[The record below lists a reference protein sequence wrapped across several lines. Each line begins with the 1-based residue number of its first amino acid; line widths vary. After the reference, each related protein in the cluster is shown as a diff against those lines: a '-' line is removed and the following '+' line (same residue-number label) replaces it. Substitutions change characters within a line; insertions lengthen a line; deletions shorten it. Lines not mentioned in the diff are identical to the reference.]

1 MCARHCQLRAGR
13 VPGAGRVP
21 ARVADRAVPRC
32 LRVLAFGAAG
42 LPQPRCLCRGLV
54 VLGAG
59 EPRRSSGTAARAM
72 GCGLVLRRHP
82 GGVQR
87 AAAPARS
94 RTRARLSRPCARR
107 PAPAGAPAHR
117 PRAARRRPR
126 RAGHRALGRPVLG
139 TAATLA
145 LSRGLESRHCRA
157 VPFRWRGRCSR
168 RQQRR
173 RWRTRRS
180 PTMDRPQPLF
190 TASALATLLATA
202 TAQAPQRADLREVP
216 FPQVTVADPFFAPRR
231 ATNQKVT
238 LAHSLQQLE
247 ATGTLGNFD
256 LAAAGKHTGFKGYV
270 FQDSDAYKAI
280 EAIAFAL
287 AAGPDPEL
295 DQKCDAV
302 IARIA
307 ASQQPDGYL
316 DSWYTVNAPD
326 KRFTNL
332 RDNHE
337 LYCAGHLFE
346 AAAAHFR
353 ATGWKN
359 LLDVATRYA
368 DLLCRTF
375 GDGPGKRPGYCGHP
389 EVELALVKLADV
401 TGKNEYFELAAHFVR
416 ARGSKFFAT
425 EHGDDVSLYDGTYWL
440 DHAPICDLQAIAG
453 HAVRATYLMSGAV
466 DTGARTHD
474 EPLLQMTRR
483 VWRNTMERNVF
494 VTGGIGP
501 SASNEGFTHDYDLPT
516 FSAYQESC
524 ASVAIAMWAHRL
536 NLLYGDARYA
546 DAMERAL
553 YNAIPAGVQLD
564 GTRFFY
570 TNPLASRGQHHRREW
585 FGCACCPPN
594 IARTLAAIGSYAY
607 ATGPDSLWVNLF
619 VQGKVE
625 AEVAG
630 EKFALE
636 VTTDYP
642 WDGKVLLKVLAAPR
656 KNVTLDIRVP
666 AWTRIRYQAEVG
678 DQQMTKG
685 HYLALLASWQPG
697 NTIELEFELPVRRLE
712 ADPRA
717 EALRGG

>member
-1 MCARHCQLRAGR
+1 
-13 VPGAGRVP
+13 
-21 ARVADRAVPRC
+21 
-32 LRVLAFGAAG
+32 
-42 LPQPRCLCRGLV
+42 
-54 VLGAG
+54 
-59 EPRRSSGTAARAM
+59 
-72 GCGLVLRRHP
+72 
-82 GGVQR
+82 
-87 AAAPARS
+87 
-94 RTRARLSRPCARR
+94 
-107 PAPAGAPAHR
+107 
-117 PRAARRRPR
+117 
-126 RAGHRALGRPVLG
+126 
-139 TAATLA
+139 
-145 LSRGLESRHCRA
+145 
-157 VPFRWRGRCSR
+157 
-168 RQQRR
+168 
-173 RWRTRRS
+173 
-180 PTMDRPQPLF
+180 MDRPQPLF

-353 ATGWKN
+353 ATGRKN

-494 VTGGIGP
+494 VTGGIG
-501 SASNEGFTHDYDLPT
+501 
-516 FSAYQESC
+516 
-524 ASVAIAMWAHRL
+524 
-536 NLLYGDARYA
+536 
-546 DAMERAL
+546 
-553 YNAIPAGVQLD
+553 
-564 GTRFFY
+564 
-570 TNPLASRGQHHRREW
+570 
-585 FGCACCPPN
+585 
-594 IARTLAAIGSYAY
+594 
-607 ATGPDSLWVNLF
+607 
-619 VQGKVE
+619 
-625 AEVAG
+625 
-630 EKFALE
+630 
-636 VTTDYP
+636 
-642 WDGKVLLKVLAAPR
+642 
-656 KNVTLDIRVP
+656 
-666 AWTRIRYQAEVG
+666 
-678 DQQMTKG
+678 
-685 HYLALLASWQPG
+685 
-697 NTIELEFELPVRRLE
+697 
-712 ADPRA
+712 
-717 EALRGG
+717 